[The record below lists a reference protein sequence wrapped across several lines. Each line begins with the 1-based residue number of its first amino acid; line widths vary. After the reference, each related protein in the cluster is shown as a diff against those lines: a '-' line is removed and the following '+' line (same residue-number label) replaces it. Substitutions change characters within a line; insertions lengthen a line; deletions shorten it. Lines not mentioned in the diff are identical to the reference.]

1 MYRIFSASI
10 LLFTASGLQF
20 LSFLLIARGLG
31 PVQYGQLSA
40 ILAFALPAGDLV
52 GLGTSER
59 LLQRASRHPR
69 MFPYLFAT
77 SLVTIAVTAPIVG
90 FVVVVLCWLVV
101 VPNLSLTTTCLL
113 VVTETF
119 VARYLGHMEFV
130 FLSHDAPFLVNVQR
144 LVVSAARCG
153 LAGIFFIVL
162 HKSELHAYSIAYFG
176 MMFVLTIVL
185 MTGPMMLYGR
195 PQFHPKSGK
204 FLFGISFALFQ
215 FVRSISWSVDK
226 MALSLMLSYDQI
238 GIYNAGSRMLQGA
251 LIPIGF
257 IARDNYRNFFRAGL
271 SGIEAT
277 FSYARSIL
285 LKIVGVAVASSLA
298 AAILA
303 FLLPYLLGS
312 SYERSATVGAI
323 TSLGGVAIALQN
335 LAGDILTGAGGQA
348 TRTAI
353 ACVVIP
359 LTSGAIFLGAWLY
372 GLVGAAVGFVAAQA
386 FSAGVMWL
394 AVAVLRRRCLRHSNA
409 VR

>member
-1 MYRIFSASI
+1 
-10 LLFTASGLQF
+10 
-20 LSFLLIARGLG
+20 
-31 PVQYGQLSA
+31 
-40 ILAFALPAGDLV
+40 
-52 GLGTSER
+52 
-59 LLQRASRHPR
+59 
-69 MFPYLFAT
+69 MFPYLFAN

-90 FVVVVLCWLVV
+90 FVVVVLCWLIV
-101 VPNLSLTTTCLL
+101 VPNVSLMTTCLL

-130 FLSHDAPFLVNVQR
+130 FLSHNAPFLVNVQR
-144 LVVSAARCG
+144 LVVAAARCG

-162 HKSELHAYSIAYFG
+162 HKAELHTYSIAYFG

-185 MTGPMMLYGR
+185 VTGPMMLYGR
-195 PQFHPKSGK
+195 PQFHPKAGK

-251 LIPIGF
+251 LVPIGF
-257 IARDNYRNFFRAGL
+257 VARDNYRNFFRVGL

-277 FSYARSIL
+277 LSYARSIL
-285 LKIVGVAVASSLA
+285 VKVVGVSVISSLA
-298 AAILA
+298 AAMFAL
-303 FLLPYLLGS
+303 LLPYLLGS
-312 SYERSATVGAI
+312 RYEHSATVGAI
-323 TSLGGVAIALQN
+323 ISLGGVAIALQN

-348 TRTAI
+348 TRTTI
-353 ACVVIP
+353 ASALIA

-372 GLVGAAVGFVAAQA
+372 GLVGAAVGFVAAQS

-394 AVAVLRRRCLRHSNA
+394 VVVVLHRRRLRHSNA
-409 VR
+409 VH

>member
-1 MYRIFSASI
+1 
-10 LLFTASGLQF
+10 
-20 LSFLLIARGLG
+20 
-31 PVQYGQLSA
+31 
-40 ILAFALPAGDLV
+40 
-52 GLGTSER
+52 
-59 LLQRASRHPR
+59 
-69 MFPYLFAT
+69 
-77 SLVTIAVTAPIVG
+77 
-90 FVVVVLCWLVV
+90 
-101 VPNLSLTTTCLL
+101 
-113 VVTETF
+113 
-119 VARYLGHMEFV
+119 MEFV

-285 LKIVGVAVASSLA
+285 LKIVGVAVTSSLA

-348 TRTAI
+348 TRTAV

-394 AVAVLRRRCLRHSNA
+394 VVAVLRRRCLRHSNA